1 MSHYLAVDLGTTG
14 CRSILFDAALNL
26 IADSYREYALET
38 PKEKWAQQDANLW
51 WSLTLETAK
60 EAIAKSG
67 LDAKAIDGISI
78 SSQGITVVPVDENMV
93 PMFPAMTWLDV
104 RCEEQA
110 ERLEKEWG
118 TRAAFTHTG
127 KRIHPCYTLFHLLWL
142 REEEP
147 EIYNKAWKFL
157 MPMDFLLAKFTGN
170 CVTDHSMASGTVM
183 YDIKNQCW
191 SEEVLRKYDLPLE
204 KLPVLM
210 WSGESA
216 GCVLPEVAAELGLRE
231 DCVVAVG
238 AQDQKCAA
246 LGVGLGDGIMTISLG
261 TSGAIEKLWTEAKSE
276 GEVTVPWS
284 SYARKGTW
292 VTESVI
298 NTAASSLRWLRDVM
312 FPGCDYDTI
321 TAEAY
326 AARERGSSVMFYPFL
341 NGEGG
346 GPNSYPE
353 ATGCFYGASL
363 ASTRGD
369 FALAVLEGVAFQIRI
384 ILEAMEAYGN
394 VHTLVLFGGGS
405 KGARWCQI
413 IADICGMELTV
424 PVTSEAAGAGAAI
437 MAGQGVGVFSREN
450 PPSIPYGKKYVP
462 SEYCESYNE
471 KFAKYC
477 RMEKKMWQE

>member
-14 CRSILFDAALNL
+14 CRSILFDTNLNL
-26 IADSYREYALET
+26 ISDSYREYALDT

-51 WSLTLETAK
+51 WSLTVETAK
-60 EAIAKSG
+60 EAISKSG
-67 LDAKAIDGISI
+67 LDPKNIDGISI
-78 SSQGITVVPVDENMV
+78 SSQGITVVPVTQDLI
-93 PMFPAMTWLDV
+93 PMYPAITWLDV
-104 RCEEQA
+104 RSEPQA
-110 ERLEKEWG
+110 HRLEAQWG

-127 KRIHPCYTLFHLLWL
+127 KRIDPCYTLFKLLWL

-147 EIYNKAWKFL
+147 EIYEKAWKFL
-157 MPMDFLLAKFTGN
+157 MPMDFLLAKFTGR
-170 CVTDHSMASGTVM
+170 CVTDHSMASGTLL

-191 SEEVLRKYDLPLE
+191 SREVLERYEIPAE
-204 KLPVLM
+204 KLPELL
-210 WSGESA
+210 WSGEAA
-216 GCVLPEVAAELGLRE
+216 GVVLPEVAAELGLRE
-231 DCVVAVG
+231 DCMVAVG

-261 TSGAIEKLWTEAKSE
+261 TAGAIEKLWTEAKSE
-276 GEVTVPWS
+276 GETTVPWS

-298 NTAASSLRWLRDVM
+298 NTAASALRWLRDVM

-326 AARERGSSVMFYPFL
+326 AARERGSSVVFYPYL
-341 NGEGG
+341 NGPS
-346 GPNSYPE
+346 GPNLYKE
-353 ATGCFYGASL
+353 ATGCFYGTNL

-369 FALAVLEGVAFQIRI
+369 FALAVLEGVAFQIRV

-405 KGARWCQI
+405 KGDRWCQI
-413 IADICGMELTV
+413 IADVTGMKITV

-437 MAGQGVGVFSREN
+437 MAGQGVGTFSREN
-450 PPSIPYGKKYVP
+450 PPSIPYGKIYLP
-462 SEYCESYNE
+462 GAYTESYNE
-471 KFAKYC
+471 KYRKYC
-477 RMEKKMWQE
+477 ALEKKMWEV

>member
-14 CRSILFDAALNL
+14 CRSILFDAKLDL
-26 IADSYREYALET
+26 ISDSYREYALDT

-67 LDAKAIDGISI
+67 LDPQVIDGISI
-78 SSQGITVVPVDENMV
+78 SSQGITVVPVTERLE
-93 PMFPAMTWLDV
+93 PMYPAITWLDV
-104 RCEEQA
+104 RSEPQA
-110 ERLEKEWG
+110 ARLEQEWG
-118 TRAAFTHTG
+118 TRTAFTHTG
-127 KRIHPCYTLFHLLWL
+127 KRIDPCYTLFKLLWL

-147 EIYNKAWKFL
+147 EIYEKAWKFL
-157 MPMDFLLAKFTGN
+157 MPMDFLLAKFTGR
-170 CVTDHSMASGTVM
+170 CVTDHSMASGTLL

-191 SEEVLRKYDLPLE
+191 SEEVLRRYEIPAE
-204 KLPVLM
+204 KLPELM

-216 GCVLPEVAAELGLRE
+216 GTVLPQVAEELGLRP

-261 TSGAIEKLWTEAKSE
+261 TAGAIEKLWTQAKSE
-276 GEVTVPWS
+276 GSVFVPWS

-292 VTESVI
+292 VTECVI
-298 NTAASSLRWLRDVM
+298 NTAASALRWLRDTM

-326 AARERGSSVMFYPFL
+326 ATRERGSSVLFYPFL
-341 NGEGG
+341 NGPS
-346 GPNSYPE
+346 GPNIYPE
-353 ATGCFYGASL
+353 ATGNFYGLNL

-369 FALAVLEGVAFQIRI
+369 FALAVLEGVAFQIRV

-405 KGARWCQI
+405 KGDRWCQI
-413 IADICGMELTV
+413 IADVTGMKITV

-437 MAGQGVGVFSREN
+437 MAGQAVGAFSREA
-450 PPSIPYGKKYVP
+450 PPSIPYGKTYIPGKYA
-462 SEYCESYNE
+462 ESYEE
-471 KFAKYC
+471 KYAKYC
-477 RMEKKMWQE
+477 ALEKKIWED

>member
-1 MSHYLAVDLGTTG
+1 MSHYLAIDLGTTG
-14 CRSILFDAALNL
+14 CRSILFDGKLNL
-26 IADSYREYALET
+26 IADSYREYGLET
-38 PKEKWAQQDANLW
+38 PREKWAQQDANLW
-51 WSLTLETAK
+51 WTLTLETAK
-60 EAIAKSG
+60 DAIGRSG
-67 LDAKAIDGISI
+67 VDPKLIDGISI
-78 SSQGITVVPVDENMV
+78 SSQGITVVPVDAGLN
-93 PMFPAMTWLDV
+93 PLYPAMTWLDV
-104 RCEEQA
+104 RSDAQA
-110 ERLEKEWG
+110 QRLEQEWG

-127 KRIHPCYTLFHLLWL
+127 KHIDACYTLFKLLWL

-147 EIYNKAWKFL
+147 EIYEKAWKFL

-183 YDIKNQCW
+183 YDIKAQCW
-191 SEEVLRKYDLPLE
+191 SREVLEKYQIPLE
-204 KLPVLM
+204 KLPKLQ

-216 GCVLPEVAAELGLRE
+216 GCVLPEVAEALGLRG

-276 GEVTVPWS
+276 GAVTVPWS

-326 AARERGSSVMFYPFL
+326 AARERGSSVLFYPFL
-341 NGEGG
+341 NGPS
-346 GPNSYPE
+346 GPNHYSE

-369 FALAVLEGVAFQIRI
+369 FALAVLEGVAFQIRV

-413 IADICGMELTV
+413 IADVTGLELTV

-437 MAGQGVGVFSREN
+437 MAGQGVGAFSREN
-450 PPSIPYGKKYVP
+450 PPSIAYGKTYLP
-462 SEYCESYNE
+462 GQYRESYQK
-471 KFAKYC
+471 KFETYC
-477 RMEKKMWQE
+477 RLEKKMWQD